1 MKAIVKHTNE
11 PHFDMNIEIP
21 SAGSVEIEGANGK
34 TAYVNNKEEDASL
47 SFDNSKEWI
56 E

>member
-1 MKAIVKHTNE
+1 MKAIVRHTNE
-11 PHFDMNIEIP
+11 PHLDLNIEI
-21 SAGSVEIEGANGK
+21 SSVGPMEIESMNGK
-34 TAYVNNKEEDASL
+34 TATAEEKDASL